1 MSLTNSVL
9 LPLLAHR
16 WKFGVMSVMYANLP
30 PGLLQYLFIHI
41 IEHIFPKY
49 KTEPQ
54 ALQSCHWWLGLYP
67 AELFALLFLE
77 QVE

>member
-1 MSLTNSVL
+1 
-9 LPLLAHR
+9 
-16 WKFGVMSVMYANLP
+16 MYANLP